1 MAEGQGILILGAG
14 RSGRAAT
21 RLLLRDGGLLRL
33 ADEGGLPTDLP
44 AELDSVDLRGG
55 DFNPNW
61 LAGIDQVVLSP
72 GVPPGSPALQAARK
86 AGLRISGELE
96 EAFRRCS
103 RPLLAVTGSNGKS
116 TVTALAGRLLTAQGI
131 HAPAGGN
138 LGRPLSELLVDEPEA
153 ALYVVEVS
161 SFQAETF
168 ERFRPA
174 AAALL
179 NLSPD
184 HLDRYPGLEDYY
196 AAKLRCF
203 AAMTAHDRLV
213 LGEDPEL
220 ENRLADCPAHR
231 LPFLLERLPRAE
243 EEAVFLH
250 EGLLCTRFAGQEDSL
265 IAAAELPMVGRHNLS
280 NALAA
285 LALVMPFGADRAGLL
300 KGLREFRGLPHR
312 MEDLGE
318 LAGLRCINDSK
329 ATNVEA
335 SVAGLAGIDASL
347 LLIAGGKDKGGDFAS
362 MAAAL
367 PRVRIAY
374 GIGEAGPDIARAFG
388 ERGRELPDLAS
399 ALTAARTEGRP
410 GEILLLSP
418 ACSSY
423 DQYRN
428 FEERGDHFRRLIEEA
443 QA

>member
-1 MAEGQGILILGAG
+1 MSEAKGILILGAG
-14 RSGRAAT
+14 RSGRAAA
-21 RLLLRDGGLLRL
+21 RLLMREDRPLRL
-33 ADEGGLPTDLP
+33 ADEAGIPTDLP
-44 AELDSVDLRGG
+44 AGLEELDLRGG
-55 DFNPNW
+55 DFEPDW
-61 LAGIDQVVLSP
+61 LRGIGRVVLSP
-72 GVPPGSPALQAARK
+72 GVAPESPALCAARA

-96 EAFRRCS
+96 EAYRRCP

-116 TVTALAGRLLTAQGI
+116 TVTALAGHLLAAQGF

-138 LGRPLSELLVDEPEA
+138 LGRPLSELLIEEPEA
-153 ALYVVEVS
+153 EFYVVEVS

-168 ERFRPA
+168 ERFHPA
-174 AAALL
+174 AATLL

-184 HLDRYPGLEDYY
+184 HLDRYGELEDYY

-203 AAMTAHDRLV
+203 AAMEAEDHLV

-220 ENRLADCPAHR
+220 EDRLARCPARR
-231 LPFLLERLPRAE
+231 LPFLLDRRPMAE
-243 EEAVFLH
+243 EEAAFVH
-250 EGLLCTRFAGQEDSL
+250 EGMLCTRLAGEEAAL
-265 IAAAELPMVGRHNLS
+265 IAAAELPLVGRHNLA

-285 LALVMPFGADRAGLL
+285 LALVLPFGADPAGLAE
-300 KGLREFRGLPHR
+300 GLRGFRGLPHR

-318 LAGLRCINDSK
+318 LAGLRCVNDSK

-335 SVAGLAGIDASL
+335 SVAGLAGLDASL
-347 LLIAGGKDKGGDFAS
+347 LLIAGGKDKGGDFTA

-367 PRVRIAY
+367 PRVRIAF
-374 GIGEAGPDIARAFG
+374 GIGEAGADVARAFG
-388 ERGRELPDLAS
+388 ERGRQVPDLAA
-399 ALTAARTEGRP
+399 ALAAAREAGRE

-428 FEERGDHFRRLIEEA
+428 FEERGDHFRRLVEEA
-443 QA
+443 RA

>member
-1 MAEGQGILILGAG
+1 VGQRQGILILGAG
-14 RSGRAAT
+14 RSGQAAA
-21 RLLLRDGGLLRL
+21 RLLLNDGRPLRL
-33 ADEGGLPTDLP
+33 ADEGGLPGDLP
-44 AELDSVDLRGG
+44 PELESVDLRGG
-55 DFNPNW
+55 EFAPDW
-61 LAGIDQVVLSP
+61 LTDIDLLVLSP
-72 GVPPGSPALQAARK
+72 GVPPESPTLRAAQAA
-86 AGLRISGELE
+86 GIRISGELE
-96 EAFRRCS
+96 EAYRRCP

-116 TVTALAGRLLTAQGI
+116 TVTALAGHLLAAQGI

-138 LGRPLSELLVDEPEA
+138 LGRPLSELLVEEPTAE
-153 ALYVVEVS
+153 LYVVEVS

-174 AAALL
+174 GAALL

-184 HLDRYPGLEDYY
+184 HLDRYPDLEAYY
-196 AAKLRCF
+196 GAKLRCF
-203 AAMTAHDRLV
+203 AAMTAEDRLV

-220 ENRLADCPAHR
+220 ENRLAGCPARR
-231 LPFLLERLPRAE
+231 LPFLLERRPLAE
-243 EEAVFLH
+243 EEATFLH
-250 EGLLCTRFAGQEDSL
+250 EGMLCTRLAGEESSL
-265 IAAAELPMVGRHNLS
+265 VAAAELPLVGRHNLS

-285 LALVMPFGADRAGLL
+285 LALVLPFGADPVGLA
-300 KGLREFRGLPHR
+300 KGLREFRGLAHR

-318 LAGLRCINDSK
+318 LAGLRCVNDSK

-335 SVAGLAGIDASL
+335 SVAGLAGLDASL
-347 LLIAGGKDKGGDFAS
+347 LLIAGGKDKGGDFAA

-388 ERGRELPDLAS
+388 ERGRELPDLAA
-399 ALTAARTEGRP
+399 ALAAARAEGRE

-418 ACSSY
+418 ACASY

-443 QA
+443 RA